1 MNGDALGYGA
11 GHASQFFVKV
21 LHYSLGHCTQFTRTK
36 YKRGFDGPSAAI
48 SQASGEERA
57 NNVCLKPPLWHL
69 KVVSRAF
76 QEDELAG
83 LHGTP
88 QSQHLIPTHCSV

>member
-1 MNGDALGYGA
+1 MMVC
-11 GHASQFFVKV
+11 Q
-21 LHYSLGHCTQFTRTK
+21 R
-36 YKRGFDGPSAAI
+36 RSAWH
-48 SQASGEERA
+48 QDSGEERA
-57 NNVCLKPPLWHL
+57 NNVRLKPPLWHL

-88 QSQHLIPTHCSV
+88 QSQHLIPTYCSMRRFPLEWGKIRILNQEANQIVSMCGIDCATFVSSV